1 MGEGPSLY
9 ELINFSGALSELNIW
24 SSALS
29 IDEMIEITLNCMDDS
44 FVPLPDILKW
54 SDVKSYM
61 VTGDSREEALTD
73 LCYYSLDPVE
83 TVLSV
88 PLNQNQAILA
98 CQSLKATLYAP
109 HHLEKVNGR

>member
-1 MGEGPSLY
+1 
-9 ELINFSGALSELNIW
+9 
-24 SSALS
+24 
-29 IDEMIEITLNCMDDS
+29 MDDS
-44 FVPLPDILKW
+44 IKPFPDILKW
-54 SDVKSYM
+54 SDVKSSM

-109 HHLEKVNGR
+109 HHLEIVNGR